1 MRLFSI
7 AIDGPSGAGKS
18 TIAKIIAKDLDII
31 YLDTGALYRAIGL
44 YVFNKGIDPTDAN
57 RVIPLLN
64 EINIEIIPQKDG
76 QRVILNKQDVT
87 TDIRKHEIS
96 KYASDVSAIP
106 KVREFLLDLQRN
118 FAKKHS
124 VIMDGRDIGTV
135 ILPNA
140 DVKIFLTASPEDRAK
155 RRFKELIERGQKIE
169 YDNVLKDIL
178 ERDYNDSN
186 RAVAPLKPA
195 DDAIIIDTTGFE
207 LADSVKLIKNTIRE
221 RLGNAL

>member
-106 KVREFLLDLQRN
+106 KVREFLLDQQRN